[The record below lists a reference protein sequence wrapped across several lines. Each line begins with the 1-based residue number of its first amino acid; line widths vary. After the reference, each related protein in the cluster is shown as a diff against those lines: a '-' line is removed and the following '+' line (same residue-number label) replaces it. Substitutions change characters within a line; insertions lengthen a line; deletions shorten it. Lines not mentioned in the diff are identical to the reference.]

1 MPCSPNFCAG
11 SYGVLYDF
19 VVERPW
25 LMNPV
30 ARAIWGIE
38 LSVLYASMDVISRAG
53 ARSTILD
60 VPCGGGVALRALRP
74 EQDVRYVAGDLSE
87 DMLARARR
95 RAERLGLSQVEFARA
110 DMVRLPF
117 ADEEAD
123 LFLSY
128 SGLHMVSD
136 AERAVNEIARCLRP
150 GGELVGTTIL
160 SEGSR
165 RQRALFEL
173 GHKFGYAAPPSRPD
187 LEQWLVSSGIVEPV
201 IEPRS
206 GFAVFRGHKLPR

>member
-1 MPCSPNFCAG
+1 MAYSPNFCAG
-11 SYGVLYDF
+11 SYGALYDF
-19 VVERPW
+19 VVQRPW
-25 LMNPV
+25 LMRPI
-30 ARAIWGIE
+30 ARAIWGFKM
-38 LSVLYASMDVISRAG
+38 SPLYASMEVIGRAG
-53 ARSTILD
+53 ARATILD

-74 EQDVRYVAGDLSE
+74 EQDVRYIAGDLSK

-95 RAERLGLSQVEFARA
+95 RAKRLSLTQVEFTLA
-110 DMVRLPF
+110 DMSRLPF

-136 AERAVNEIARCLRP
+136 PERTVSEIARCLRP

-160 SEGSR
+160 SEGTR
-165 RQRALFEL
+165 RQRTLFEL
-173 GHKFGYAAPPSRPD
+173 GHRLGYAIPPGLSD
-187 LEQWLVSSGIVEPV
+187 LQRWLVSSGIVDAV

-206 GFAVFRGHKLPR
+206 GFAVFHGRKKLR

>member
-1 MPCSPNFCAG
+1 
-11 SYGVLYDF
+11 
-19 VVERPW
+19 
-25 LMNPV
+25 MNPV

-38 LSVLYASMDVISRAG
+38 LSVLYASMEVISRAG
-53 ARSTILD
+53 ARATILD
-60 VPCGGGVALRALRP
+60 VPCGGGVAFRELRP
-74 EQDVRYVAGDLSE
+74 EQDVRYLAGDLSE

-95 RAERLGLSQVEFARA
+95 RAQRRSLVQVEFALA
-110 DMVRLPF
+110 DMLRLPF

-128 SGLHMVSD
+128 SGIHMVSD
-136 AERAVNEIARCLRP
+136 PERAVSEIARCLRP

-173 GHKFGYAAPPSRPD
+173 GRRLGYAKPPSGPD
-187 LEQWLVSSGIVEPV
+187 LHQWLISSGIVEPV

-206 GFAVFRGHKLPR
+206 GFAVFRGHKQLR